1 MENSN
6 FQTIENRLSNI
17 EKKMLLGL
25 KEVLTFDE
33 FCTYAGISKSFGY
46 KLTSSGNVPHFKPN
60 GKQIYFNR
68 LQIEKWLQRNPVKT
82 VEQIENEASTYV
94 TLNKKGGSK

>member
-6 FQTIENRLSNI
+6 FQAIENRLSNI

-25 KEVLTFDE
+25 KEVLTFNE

-46 KLTSSGNVPHFKPN
+46 KLTSSGKILHYKPN

-68 LQIEKWLQRNPVKT
+68 LEVEKWLQRNPVKT
-82 VEQIENEASTYV
+82 AEQIDNEASTYV
-94 TLNKKGGSK
+94 TLNQKGGAK

>member
-1 MENSN
+1 MEKND
-6 FQTIENRLSNI
+6 FLKLENRLSNI

-25 KEVLTFDE
+25 KEVLTFNE
-33 FCTYAGISKSFGY
+33 FCTYAGISKSYGY

-68 LQIEKWLQRNPVKT
+68 LQVEKWLQRNPIKT
-82 VEQIENEASTYV
+82 AEKIDNEASTYV
-94 TLNKKGGSK
+94 TLNQKGGAK